1 MTDQGL
7 EQGNGGGVPTL
18 SIASLRKRRG
28 VVRASVTRTGAR
40 LKDLEDTKDH
50 PDTPA
55 HAQLLVAKLESLDV
69 DFKNLHLQIVDLLD
83 DEEELEREQLVLDS
97 HDDKV
102 SMQMHIL
109 QQLCTV
115 VKSPVDSVARNLISR
130 KLARLERV
138 LISARDGI
146 TGIPDEHGDPSLILH
161 FQEHLTE
168 RKSELALVL
177 QDMLAADIPEDD
189 ALSTL
194 HARIEECI
202 FQSSHRLRKLLTPS
216 ETTTP
221 APAADPTGVKLPKL
235 DTPTFDGELLNWK
248 PFWEQFCL
256 AVHDR
261 ARLTDAE
268 KLAYL
273 RNAVKDGNARSVIE
287 GLTQVQ

>member
-28 VVRASVTRTGAR
+28 VVRASVTRTGAW

-55 HAQLLVAKLESLDV
+55 HAQLLIAKLESLDV

-83 DEEELEREQLVLDS
+83 DEEQLEREQLVLDS
-97 HDDKV
+97 HDKV

-115 VKSPVDSVARNLISR
+115 VKLPVDSVARNLISR
-130 KLARLERV
+130 KLAHLERV

-146 TGIPDEHGDPSLILH
+146 AGITDEHGDLSH

-168 RKSELALVL
+168 RKSELA
-177 QDMLAADIPEDD
+177 
-189 ALSTL
+189 
-194 HARIEECI
+194 
-202 FQSSHRLRKLLTPS
+202 SSFKTC
-216 ETTTP
+216 
-221 APAADPTGVKLPKL
+221 
-235 DTPTFDGELLNWK
+235 W
-248 PFWEQFCL
+248 
-256 AVHDR
+256 
-261 ARLTDAE
+261 RLTFLRMMLSVHCMPDSRS
-268 KLAYL
+268 AYF
-273 RNAVKDGNARSVIE
+273 NP
-287 GLTQVQ
+287 LTDC